1 MPTGSIRAGGLASGL
16 DSDSIISSIL
26 TLQGASVDKINSK
39 VTAVNVKVS
48 TLGTI
53 ASKLQDLRDKS
64 DELARNGVRG
74 LTVSSKH
81 TAFAARVE
89 SGAVPGRFDVE
100 IQNLATAAR
109 ARSTPFASE
118 TSTVA
123 GGNLHIDINGAGFDI
138 AVTDGA
144 SLQDVAKSINESD
157 ASVTAAVLFDGTNA
171 YLSVTRSS
179 TGHTVGQPAG
189 SALQLSMT
197 TTGSA
202 GQALDISV
210 VEEAQNTVAL
220 VDGLRFERQSTSIA
234 GAIPGVTIDATAIGA
249 KETVV
254 VNDDTA
260 KTSARLQGFV
270 DAYNVVTGML
280 QSELNIKSETD
291 RGKTLGGDSTLR
303 FLQQRIQAT
312 LVSETGSGG
321 VRTLADMGL
330 KTGRDGKLSIDAA
343 ALTAAVARGGDDIDR
358 VIAEALAPAVK
369 SVVEAFADKGGII
382 EARKDGLTTEKKRLE
397 DDVIAQTARIDK
409 LRDRLILQFSAMERI
424 VSSLNKTGDFL
435 TSLSAQQD
443 RNK

>member
-16 DSDSIISSIL
+16 DSDSIIQSVL

-39 VTAVNVKVS
+39 LTAVNVKVS

-74 LTVSSKH
+74 VVVSSKH
-81 TAFAARVE
+81 TAFATRVE
-89 SGAVPGRFDVE
+89 SGATPGRFDVE

-109 ARSTPFASE
+109 ARSTAFASE
-118 TSTVA
+118 TATVA
-123 GGNLHIDINGAGFDI
+123 GGNLHLDINGAGFDI
-138 AVTDGA
+138 AIADGA

-179 TGHTVGQPAG
+179 TGHTVGQPPG
-189 SALQLSMT
+189 SALQLTMT
-197 TTGSA
+197 TTGST
-202 GQALDISV
+202 GQALDIGV

-220 VDGLRFERQSTSIA
+220 VDGLRFERQTTSIA
-234 GAIPGVTIDATAIGA
+234 GAIPGVTVEATAIGA

-270 DAYNVVTGML
+270 DAYNVLSSML
-280 QSELNIKSETD
+280 QSELNIKAETD

-312 LVSETGSGG
+312 VISQTGSGG
-321 VRTLADMGL
+321 VRTLADMGV

-343 ALTAAVARGGDDIDR
+343 ALNAAVARGGDDIDR
-358 VIAEALAPAVK
+358 VISQALAPAVK
-369 SVVEAFADKGGII
+369 SVVEAFADKGGMI
-382 EARKDGLTTEKKRLE
+382 EARKDGLKTEKQRLE
-397 DDVIAQTARIDK
+397 EDVVAQTARIDK

-424 VSSLNKTGDFL
+424 VSALNQTGNFL
-435 TSLSAQQD
+435 TSLSAQQE